1 MKSILAVVL
10 ACGALAGAGASAGTV
25 HQVGTD
31 TTVAAD
37 ASNKMQA
44 AAPAARQAIDAL
56 LAGAVTDP
64 KGPGMALAVYQHG
77 RLVYAK
83 AAGLANLETG
93 TPITPQTIFHVASV
107 SKQFTAFAIALLA
120 REGKVDLDADVRTY
134 LSYMPDFGTPITV
147 RNLLQHTS
155 GLRDQWM
162 LLTLA
167 GLDTRNVISQQH
179 LINMVAHQRG
189 LNFTPG
195 TRYQYSN
202 TGYTLLAEIVK
213 QVSGKSLRQFTSE
226 RIFQPLGMTR
236 TIFYDDV
243 TEVVPGRAQSYYR
256 RGDRW
261 TRALLNFDNAG
272 ATSLF
277 TTVEDLAKW
286 AGNFAHPKV
295 GDVRLIEQ
303 ITTSGKLKDGSVINY
318 GFGLRTN
325 QQYAGHRAVMHF
337 GSDAGF
343 RSGFVYVPEQDFAV
357 LLTANTPPAD
367 QLRLMQKVV
376 DVYLNPA
383 GSRLPQPQAEIKLDA
398 AAVAAATGAYRSRY
412 GRLTWLVPHSTGL
425 ALRTLFSETP
435 LTFRADGTFELTP
448 RNWNYYRAFRLL
460 RGKDGPVTG
469 VEVIEPSMHEVETLQ
484 RVEPVKPST
493 ADLAALTGDYR
504 SAELDVTY
512 TLTLERGALV
522 ARAMRI
528 EEPMVF
534 TPATRD
540 RFDSRLAVIEFVR
553 DAHGHANGFKLHST
567 GVNDVQFDRSSSG
580 CLDP

>member
-1 MKSILAVVL
+1 MKPILAVVL
-10 ACGALAGAGASAGTV
+10 ACGALAGASAGTT
-25 HQVGTD
+25 QQAGTGAAVSAAAANKTQ
-31 TTVAAD
+31 TT
-37 ASNKMQA
+37 
-44 AAPAARQAIDAL
+44 APAARQAIDAL

-64 KGPGMALAVYQHG
+64 KGPGMALVVYQHG
-77 RLVYAK
+77 RLAYAK
-83 AAGLANLETG
+83 AAGLANLETA

-134 LSYMPDFGTPITV
+134 LSYVPDFGVPITV

-179 LINMVAHQRG
+179 LIDMVAHQRH

-195 TRYQYSN
+195 TQYQYSN
-202 TGYTLLAEIVK
+202 TNYTLLAEIVR
-213 QVSGKSLRQFTSE
+213 QVSGKSLRQFTDE

-236 TIFYDDV
+236 TFFYDDV

-256 RGDRW
+256 RDGRW

-286 AGNFAHPKV
+286 AGNLAHPKV
-295 GDVRLIEQ
+295 GDARLIEQ
-303 ITTSGKLKDGSVINY
+303 IATPGKLQNGNVINY
-318 GFGLRTN
+318 GFGLLTHQR
-325 QQYAGHRAVMHF
+325 YAGHQALMHF

-343 RSGFVYVPEQDFAV
+343 RAGFVYVPQQDFAV
-357 LLTANTPPAD
+357 LLAANTPPTD
-367 QLRLMQKVV
+367 QLRFMQRVV
-376 DVYLNPA
+376 DIYLNPA
-383 GSRLPQPQAEIKLDA
+383 GSRLSQPAAEIEPDA
-398 AAVAAATGAYRSRY
+398 ATVAAAAGSYQGRY
-412 GRLTWLVPHSTGL
+412 GRLTWLVPHGEGL
-425 ALRTLFSETP
+425 ALRTLFSEMP
-435 LTFRADGTFELTP
+435 LTFRADGTFELAP
-448 RNWNYYRAFRLL
+448 RNWTYYRAFRLL
-460 RGKDGPVTG
+460 RGKDGSVTG
-469 VEVIEPSMHEVETLQ
+469 IEVVEPSMQEVETLR

-493 ADLAALTGDYR
+493 AQLAELTGDYR

-512 TLTLERGALV
+512 TLTLEQGALV

-540 RFDSRLAVIEFVR
+540 RFDSRLAVIEFMR
-553 DAHGHANGFKLHST
+553 DAHGHASGFKLHST
-567 GVNDVQFDRSSSG
+567 GVNDVQFDRSVARCAG
-580 CLDP
+580 H

>member
-1 MKSILAVVL
+1 MRFFVAMVL
-10 ACGALAGAGASAGTV
+10 ACGALTGVTAAGASLQVRAGTV
-25 HQVGTD
+25 VQPG
-31 TTVAAD
+31 A
-37 ASNKMQA
+37 KQA
-44 AAPAARQAIDAL
+44 VDAL
-56 LAGAVTDP
+56 LADAVTDP
-64 KGPGMALAVYQHG
+64 KGAGMALAVYQGG

-83 AAGLANLETG
+83 GAGLANLETA

-120 REGKVDLDADVRTY
+120 REGKLDLDAQVRTY

-162 LLTLA
+162 LMTLA

-179 LINMVAHQRG
+179 LVNLVKHQRR
-189 LNFTPG
+189 LNFPPG

-202 TGYTLLAEIVK
+202 TGYTLLAEIVR

-226 RIFQPLGMTR
+226 RIFKPLGMTR
-236 TIFYDDV
+236 TFFYDDV

-256 RGDRW
+256 RDGHW

-286 AGNFAHPKV
+286 AGNFAHPTV
-295 GDVRLIEQ
+295 GDARLIEQ
-303 ITTSGKLKDGSVINY
+303 ITTSGRLKDGSPLNY

-325 QQYAGHRAVMHF
+325 QMYAGHRAIMHF

-343 RSGFVYVPEQDFAV
+343 RSGFVYIPERDFAV

-367 QLRLMQKVV
+367 QLRLMQQVV
-376 DVYLNPA
+376 DVYLNSA
-383 GSRLPQPQAEIKLDA
+383 GSRLPQPAAEIKLDA
-398 AAVAAATGAYRSRY
+398 ATVAAATGSYRGRY
-412 GRLTWLVPHSTGL
+412 GRLTWLVPHGAGL

-448 RNWNYYRAFRLL
+448 RNWTYYRAFRLL
-460 RGKDGPVTG
+460 RGKDGSVSGIEVT
-469 VEVIEPSMHEVETLQ
+469 EPAMHEVETL
-484 RVEPVKPST
+484 RRADPAKPSA

-512 TLTLERGALV
+512 TLTVEHGALV
-522 ARAMRI
+522 AHAMRI
-528 EEPMVF
+528 DEPMVF
-534 TPATRD
+534 APSTRD
-540 RFDSRLAVIEFVR
+540 RFDSRMAVIEFVR
-553 DAHGHANGFKLHST
+553 DATGRANGFKLHST
-567 GVNDVQFDRSSSG
+567 GVNDVQFDRSCSR
-580 CLDP
+580 CVAP